1 MRSIDKIVSNHWGL
15 PVEQALRVEALSHNM
30 SLVDV
35 QTETSLHKILSD
47 IIRDEENI
55 NRIIKMPPFNVVK
68 DKRFQIFV
76 TYWFYRPMWD
86 IEKEG
91 LEGDESTL
99 FMEKG
104 YWNWY
109 SIEEEAVNKYEEKL
123 NVLIEDPCYYA
134 DLGCMDV
141 KFARIVLIDTAYNR
155 ILRERYF
162 KI

>member
-1 MRSIDKIVSNHWGL
+1 MRSIDRIVSNRWKL

-35 QTETSLHKILSD
+35 QTEASLRKILSD
-47 IIRDEENI
+47 IIRDEEDI
-55 NRIIKMPPFNVVK
+55 NRIMKIPPFNVVK

-76 TYWFYRPMWD
+76 TYWFHRSMWD
-86 IEKEG
+86 IENMG

-99 FMEKG
+99 FMERG

-141 KFARIVLIDTAYNR
+141 KFVRIILIDTAYNR

>member
-1 MRSIDKIVSNHWGL
+1 MRNIDKIVSNHWRL

-35 QTETSLHKILSD
+35 QTEASLHKILLD
-47 IIRDEENI
+47 IIRDEKDI
-55 NRIIKMPPFNVVK
+55 NRIMKMPPFNVVK

-76 TYWFYRPMWD
+76 TYWFHRPMWD
-86 IEKEG
+86 IEKMG

-99 FMEKG
+99 FMERG

-109 SIEEEAVNKYEEKL
+109 SIEEEAVNKYKEKL

-134 DLGCMDV
+134 DPGCMDV

-155 ILRERYF
+155 ILKERYF

>member
-1 MRSIDKIVSNHWGL
+1 MKSIDKIVSNNWKL

-30 SLVDV
+30 SLFDI
-35 QTETSLHKILSD
+35 QTEESLRKILSD
-47 IIRDEENI
+47 IIRNEEDI
-55 NRIIKMPPFNVVK
+55 NRIMKMPPFNVIK

-76 TYWFYRPMWD
+76 TYWFHRPMWN
-86 IEKEG
+86 IELEG
-91 LEGDESTL
+91 LKGDESTL
-99 FMEKG
+99 FMERR

-109 SIEEEAVNKYEEKL
+109 SIEEEAVNKYKEKL
-123 NVLIEDPCYYA
+123 NVLMDDPYYYA

-141 KFARIVLIDTAYNR
+141 KFASILLIDTAYNR